1 MCSVIASRDV
11 FHYRPKDSLPIGA
24 RERHLSFYLD
34 NKDGPTTEVSEKA
47 IIVPKHEVA

>member
-11 FHYRPKDSLPIGA
+11 FHYRPKDSLPMGT

-34 NKDGPTTEVSEKA
+34 NKDELTNKVSEKA
-47 IIVPKHEVA
+47 IIVPKNEIA